1 MLSIFT
7 DLGMKQIL
15 LVQCYNLQKICLH
28 CGDSVFNRSLIVMC
42 EYSVNKSANGLGGKN
57 RGIVR
62 REKIPQFVHIQLSF
76 ESCSIKSYSSHPV
89 SQ

>member
-1 MLSIFT
+1 MF
-7 DLGMKQIL
+7 
-15 LVQCYNLQKICLH
+15 

-42 EYSVNKSANGLGGKN
+42 EYIVNKSANGLGGKN

-76 ESCSIKSYSSHPV
+76 ESCSIKTYRSYPV